1 MTTSHIIILLF
12 TSLIVTFVNIFVIV
26 SIIIDIDM
34 LIILHNINKNRIESL
49 YDELERKRNA

>member
-12 TSLIVTFVNIFVIV
+12 TSLIVNFVNIFIIV

-34 LIILHNINKNRIESL
+34 LITLHNINKNRIESL